1 MTDPRTPTTQ
11 NAGSGMRDRIRSFI
25 AAEVLFDG
33 SGELSDQTFLL
44 NGAMDSL
51 GLMQLVAF
59 IEEEFG
65 VEIDDAEVT
74 VENFRTVQDIASL
87 VARSAGGSEDA
98 GPA

>member
-1 MTDPRTPTTQ
+1 VTDPTTPTTEE
-11 NAGSGMRDRIRSFI
+11 ALGVRERIRSFI

-33 SGELSDQTFLL
+33 SGELSDETFLL

-59 IEEEFG
+59 LEEEFG

-74 VENFRTVQDIASL
+74 VENFRTVRDIAAL
-87 VARSAGGSEDA
+87 VAQATDGSKDA